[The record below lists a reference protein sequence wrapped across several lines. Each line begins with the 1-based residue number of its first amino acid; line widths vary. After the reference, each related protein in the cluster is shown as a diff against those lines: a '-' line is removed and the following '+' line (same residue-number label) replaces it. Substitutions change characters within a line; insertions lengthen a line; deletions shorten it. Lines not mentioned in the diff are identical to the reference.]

1 MGFQLFFNLL
11 IAGRYYQY
19 SQFSIEHIHI
29 FIEQVLIEFT
39 INIFNNRLE

>member
-1 MGFQLFFNLL
+1 MGFQLIFNLL
-11 IAGRYYQY
+11 VTGYYYQY
-19 SQFSIEHIHI
+19 NQFSIEHIHI